1 MEKFVLL
8 FTTGIAQGAIIAVM
22 ALGFLL
28 IYKATGVINFAQ
40 GDFATLGAYVAVW
53 AATKHGWPL
62 YSAYGFAVV
71 VLFAVGVLI
80 ERVAYAPLRGR
91 SVHVVVISTL
101 GAALV
106 IQAGILRWIGPVPQR
121 LDGPFKTDPVVII
134 FGARIAKQYLLIIA
148 VTAVCV
154 ALMMLLFSRTQFGR
168 QVRALASDR
177 VTAQLQGIR
186 TTWMSMLTFGMSAS
200 LSAIAG
206 ILIAPTR
213 SVTTQLGFSVM
224 LYAFAAAILG
234 GMGSL
239 TGVVVAAIGLGLVQ
253 QLGSGYINAEYASI
267 YPFVLMLAVIALRPQ
282 GLFGSDSRARL

>member
-62 YSAYGFAVV
+62 YSAYLFAVV

-106 IQAGILRWIGPVPQR
+106 IQAGILRWMGPIPQR
-121 LDGPFKTDPVVII
+121 LDGPFKKDPVVII
-134 FGARIAKQYLLIIA
+134 FGARIPKQYLLIIV
-148 VTAVCV
+148 VTAICV

-239 TGVVVAAIGLGLVQ
+239 TGVVVAAVGLGLVQ
-253 QLGSGYINAEYASI
+253 QLGSGYINADYASI
-267 YPFVLMLAVIALRPQ
+267 YPFVLMLAVIAIRPQ